1 MRHMDEKL
9 QRLLGDAARA
19 ARLRLGLTQADVA
32 QKVGMGSSVYGRI
45 ERGMMMPSVP
55 TLRRMC
61 VALELSSDVLLSL
74 VAKEGAA
81 VSAPRAP
88 EVGEHPEL
96 SRIVH
101 LLHGW
106 PPERLVFLRK
116 LLEVADGQLS
126 P

>member
-1 MRHMDEKL
+1 MDEKL
-9 QRLLGDAARA
+9 QSLLGDAARA
-19 ARLRLGLTQADVA
+19 ARLRLGLTQAEVA
-32 QKVGMGSSVYGRI
+32 QKVGLGSSVYGRI

-61 VALELSSDVLLSL
+61 VALELASDVLLSL
-74 VAKEGAA
+74 GAQEGAA
-81 VSAPRAP
+81 GPALRAP

-101 LLHGW
+101 LLRGW
-106 PPERLVFLRK
+106 PPERLLLLRK
-116 LLEVADGQLS
+116 LLEVADGTLS

>member
-1 MRHMDEKL
+1 MDEKL

-19 ARLRLGLTQADVA
+19 ARLRLGLTQAEVA
-32 QKVGMGSSVYGRI
+32 QKVGLGSSVYGRI

-61 VALELSSDVLLSL
+61 VALELASDVLLSL
-74 VAKEGAA
+74 GTQEGAA
-81 VSAPRAP
+81 EPALRAP

-96 SRIVH
+96 SRIIHVVR
-101 LLHGW
+101 GW
-106 PPERLVFLRK
+106 PPERLLLLRK
-116 LLEVADGQLS
+116 LLEVADGTLS

>member
-1 MRHMDEKL
+1 
-9 QRLLGDAARA
+9 
-19 ARLRLGLTQADVA
+19 
-32 QKVGMGSSVYGRI
+32 
-45 ERGMMMPSVP
+45 MMMPSVP

-74 VAKEGAA
+74 VAREGAT